1 MIHHRVSHFA
11 ELYSKRLGIR
21 AEILQKTLWGDYFV
35 NAKAKRIFKGAQ
47 VRGRRRKRGEVQGKR
62 SGTHKY
68 SSFSPI
74 QAKAKKPLFVQLVLE
89 NLWAV
94 YEAVMVQRSV
104 AMATFHK
111 ITSGVLLS
119 QGQDKS
125 REDSVQPR
133 SASLC
138 P

>member
-1 MIHHRVSHFA
+1 MGHFA

-21 AEILQKTLWGDYFV
+21 VEILQKTLWGDYFV

-47 VRGRRRKRGEVQGKR
+47 VRGRGEKRGRGEGGGERNGMV
-62 SGTHKY
+62 Y
-68 SSFSPI
+68 ICSSFPSI

-104 AMATFHK
+104 SMATCHLITTGIFH
-111 ITSGVLLS
+111 S
-119 QGQDKS
+119 QGQD
-125 REDSVQPR
+125 EN
-133 SASLC
+133 
-138 P
+138 

>member
-47 VRGRRRKRGEVQGKR
+47 VRGRRRKRGEVQMG
-62 SGTHKY
+62 HIY
-68 SSFSPI
+68 SSFSFD

-104 AMATFHK
+104 AMATFHL
-111 ITSGVLLS
+111 ITSSALLS

-133 SASLC
+133 STSLC